1 MDTVD
6 RSTDAPAPL
15 RPVPLI
21 ATGLVLLVLAGAL
34 GLWVFVRGN
43 EPFAVDVWWNA
54 VLADAWSPVLSA
66 FSLAMNFLGG
76 GWFAVLAIPL
86 GGALAFVLMRRPWT
100 AGYFLAAQIVSAG
113 IVQVL
118 KRVFGR
124 ARPEDILILSD
135 YGSYPS
141 GHVAGAATLAT
152 IMVVL
157 FPRIAVVVVGV
168 AWVVAM
174 AFSRTYLHAHWLS
187 DTVGGALVGVGAAL
201 VTAAAFAVPLARE
214 HSRRR
219 VDADPHPV
227 PSPTDADQ

>member
-6 RSTDAPAPL
+6 RTTDAPAPL
-15 RPVPLI
+15 RPLPL
-21 ATGLVLLVLAGAL
+21 AVAGAGLLVLAGAL
-34 GLWVFVRGN
+34 GLWLFVRGN
-43 EPFAVDVWWNA
+43 EPFAVDVWWND
-54 VLADAWSPVLSA
+54 VLADAWSPFLSA

-76 GWFAVLAIPL
+76 GWFAVLVIPI
-86 GGALAFVLMRRPWT
+86 GGALAFVLLRRPWT
-100 AGYFLAAQIVSAG
+100 AAYFLAAQIVSAG

-135 YGSYPS
+135 FGSYPS

-152 IMVVL
+152 ILVVL
-157 FPRIAVVVVGV
+157 FPRVAVIIAGA

-174 AFSRTYLHAHWLS
+174 ALSRTYLHAHWLS

-201 VTAAAFAVPLARE
+201 VTAAAFAVPLTRE
-214 HSRRR
+214 RVGRR
-219 VDADPHPV
+219 VDAGTPDAA
-227 PSPTDADQ
+227 SPTDTDQ